1 MPPEVCARVEW
12 RRGNAA
18 DVLAACGVAGVP
30 AGCYPVEGALTAISR
45 RPCRCMLRTN
55 RRRAR

>member
-1 MPPEVCARVEW
+1 LPPEVCARVEW

-30 AGCYPVEGALTAISR
+30 GRYYPVEGALIAISR
-45 RPCRCMLRTN
+45 RPRRYMLRTN